1 MDFPEAVPTHDRPPA
16 DAGWRGEPLTQS
28 CRLLLSQNGLAKAK
42 LLNSH
47 SKGLMH

>member
-1 MDFPEAVPTHDRPPA
+1 MTARPPTLV
-16 DAGWRGEPLTQS
+16 GGGEPLTQS
-28 CRLLLSQNGLAKAK
+28 HRLLLSQNGLAKAK